1 MGLTPVVV
9 DRCTVSVNSFILMKL
24 ILLVRLKILLG
35 KGQFQLVRTVDTTDN
50 LSGPESCL
58 SMLVIFTVS

>member
-1 MGLTPVVV
+1 M
-9 DRCTVSVNSFILMKL
+9 SVNSFILMKL